1 MVGPNDEVD
10 ACPWCGDPS
19 ACDER
24 CVADRLRQEEA
35 NAAILRLAEARV
47 RKAWIHHGAAWL
59 DFDVEEMFDSYVN
72 QQVKAY
78 KEREENDPLRVHLRN
93 LQTKAYKE
101 ASDG

>member
-47 RKAWIHHGAAWL
+47 RKVAEWL
-59 DFDVEEMFDSYVN
+59 DFDMEEMFESYVN
-72 QQVKAY
+72 NQV
-78 KEREENDPLRVHLRN
+78 
-93 LQTKAYKE
+93 KAYKE